1 MAFWSTPVSGSEP
14 KRQYRFLI
22 QDGASVQG
30 QEESEEPQSA
40 VWWWTK
46 SAQLPS
52 YQINENAYRLGNHHY
67 KYPGTVTW
75 NDIEITIVDNGNKIQ
90 RLYKDL
96 ILGGYYPDAS
106 KGDGLR
112 KKAMEDRA
120 NRNGGFQIIVLK
132 ADGSAADTWTLKG
145 PWIKQANFGQL
156 DYSSDELL
164 SLSMTICYDSAI
176 RE

>member
-22 QDGASVQG
+22 QDGD
-30 QEESEEPQSA
+30 EDP
-40 VWWWTK
+40 VWWWAK

-52 YQINENAYRLGNHHY
+52 YQINENAYKLGNHHY

-75 NDIEITIVDNGNKIQ
+75 NDIEITIVDSGDKIQ
-90 RLYKDL
+90 RLYNDL
-96 ILGGYYPDAS
+96 RLGGYYPDAS

-112 KKAMEDRA
+112 KRQMGAQV
-120 NRNGGFQIIVLK
+120 NRTGGNFQIIVLK
-132 ADGSAADTWTLKG
+132 ADGSAADTWSLKN
-145 PWIKQANFGQL
+145 PWIKQVNFGQL

-164 SLSMTICYDSAI
+164 SLSMTICYDSAT

>member
-22 QDGASVQG
+22 QDGD
-30 QEESEEPQSA
+30 EDP
-40 VWWWTK
+40 VWWWAK

-52 YQINENAYRLGNHHY
+52 YQINENTYRLGNHQY

-75 NDIEITIVDNGNKIQ
+75 NDIEITIVDNGDKIQ
-90 RLYKDL
+90 RLYNDL
-96 ILGGYYPDAS
+96 RFGGYYPDAS

-112 KKAMEDRA
+112 KRQMGAQV
-120 NRNGGFQIIVLK
+120 NRTGGNFQIIVLK
-132 ADGSAADTWTLKG
+132 ADGSAADTWSLKN
-145 PWIKQANFGQL
+145 PWIKQVNFGQL

-164 SLSMTICYDSAI
+164 SISMTICYDSAT

>member
-1 MAFWSTPVSGSEP
+1 MAFWSTPSGSEP

-22 QDGASVQG
+22 QDGNDD
-30 QEESEEPQSA
+30 P
-40 VWWWTK
+40 VWWWAK

-75 NDIEITIVDNGNKIQ
+75 NDIEITIVDNGDKIQ
-90 RLYKDL
+90 RLYNDL
-96 ILGGYYPDAS
+96 SLGGYYPDAS

-112 KKAMEDRA
+112 KRQMEA
-120 NRNGGFQIIVLK
+120 QLNRTGGNFQIIVLK
-132 ADGSAADTWTLKG
+132 ADGLAADTWSLKN
-145 PWIKQANFGQL
+145 PWIKQVNFGQL

-164 SLSMTICYDSAI
+164 SITMTICYDSAI

>member
-1 MAFWSTPVSGSEP
+1 MAFWSTPSGSEP

-22 QDGASVQG
+22 QDGDDD
-30 QEESEEPQSA
+30 P
-40 VWWWTK
+40 VWWWAK

-75 NDIEITIVDNGNKIQ
+75 NDIEITIVDNGDKIQ

-96 ILGGYYPDAS
+96 QRGGYYPDANPPEDLPN
-106 KGDGLR
+106 DGLR
-112 KKAMEDRA
+112 KRQMQSRL
-120 NRNGGFQIIVLK
+120 NRGGNFQIIVLK
-132 ADGSAADTWTLKG
+132 ADGTAADTWSLKN
-145 PWIKQANFGQL
+145 PWIKQVNFGQL

-164 SLSMTICYDSAI
+164 SITMTICYDSAK

>member
-22 QDGASVQG
+22 QDGSDD
-30 QEESEEPQSA
+30 P
-40 VWWWTK
+40 VWWWAK
-46 SAQLPS
+46 STQLPS

-75 NDIEITIVDNGNKIQ
+75 NDIEITIVDNGDKIQ
-90 RLYKDL
+90 RLYEDL
-96 ILGGYYPDAS
+96 QNGGYYPIGS
-106 KGDGLR
+106 GSIGDGL
-112 KKAMEDRA
+112 KKTNLETRV
-120 NRNGGFQIIVLK
+120 NISGEFQIIVLK
-132 ADGSAADTWTLKG
+132 ADGSAADTWALKG
-145 PWIKQANFGQL
+145 PWIKQVNFGQV

-164 SLSMTICYDSAI
+164 SLSMTICYDSAT

>member
-14 KRQYRFLI
+14 KSQYRFLI
-22 QDGASVQG
+22 QDGD
-30 QEESEEPQSA
+30 EDP
-40 VWWWTK
+40 VWWWAK

-52 YQINENAYRLGNHHY
+52 YQINENAYKLGNHHY

-75 NDIEITIVDNGNKIQ
+75 NDIEITIVDSGDKIQ
-90 RLYKDL
+90 RLYNDL
-96 ILGGYYPDAS
+96 RFGGYYPDAS

-112 KKAMEDRA
+112 KRQMGAQV
-120 NRNGGFQIIVLK
+120 NRTGGNFQIIVLK
-132 ADGSAADTWTLKG
+132 ADGSAADTWSLKN
-145 PWIKQANFGQL
+145 PWIKQVNFGQL

-164 SLSMTICYDSAI
+164 SLSMTICYDSAT